1 MKEIKILIV
10 DDEEKIR
17 IMFDRYLSKQGYKT
31 FTAENGE
38 EALQKFYA
46 NDIDL
51 VLLDV
56 MMPIK
61 DGYEVCKELKENS
74 NVAVVMLTAK
84 DDDNDELFGLKC
96 GADDYISKLSSL
108 KVVSARIEL
117 ILKRLNIINKDYI
130 EYGGININLTTHIL
144 TIDGKEKDIS
154 LKEFELLTYF
164 MKNKG
169 KALTRES
176 LLKNVWNYDYYEDS
190 RTLDTHIKKLRK
202 RLGKDK
208 DYIKTI
214 WGIGYK
220 LDRKSV
226 V

>member
-1 MKEIKILIV
+1 MGEIKILIV
-10 DDEEKIR
+10 DDDEKIR
-17 IMFDRYLSKQGYKT
+17 IMFDRYLTKQGYKT
-31 FTAENGE
+31 LTAENGE

-51 VLLDV
+51 VLLDI

-61 DGYEVCKELKENS
+61 DGYEVCRELKENS
-74 NVAVVMLTAK
+74 NVAVIMLTAK

-117 ILKRLNIINKDYI
+117 ILKRLNIIDKDYI

-154 LKEFELLTYF
+154 LKEFELLTYL
-164 MKNKG
+164 MKNKD

-176 LLKNVWNYDYYEDS
+176 LLKNVWDYDYFEDS

-220 LDRKSV
+220 FEVD
-226 V
+226 

>member
-61 DGYEVCKELKENS
+61 DGYEVCRELKENS

-220 LDRKSV
+220 FEVD
-226 V
+226 

>member
-1 MKEIKILIV
+1 MEEIKILIV
-10 DDEEKIR
+10 DDDEKIR
-17 IMFDRYLSKQGYKT
+17 IMFDRYLTKQGYKT
-31 FTAENGE
+31 LTAENGE

-51 VLLDV
+51 VLLDI

-74 NVAVVMLTAK
+74 NVAVIMLTAK

-117 ILKRLNIINKDYI
+117 ILKRLNIIDKDYI

-154 LKEFELLTYF
+154 LKEFELLTYL

-176 LLKNVWNYDYYEDS
+176 LLKNVWDYDYFEDS

-220 LDRKSV
+220 FEVD
-226 V
+226 

>member
-1 MKEIKILIV
+1 MEEIKILIV
-10 DDEEKIR
+10 DDDEKIR
-17 IMFDRYLSKQGYKT
+17 IMFDRYLTKQGYKT
-31 FTAENGE
+31 LTAENGE

-51 VLLDV
+51 VLLDI

-74 NVAVVMLTAK
+74 NVAVIMLTAK

-117 ILKRLNIINKDYI
+117 ILKRLNIIDKDYI

-154 LKEFELLTYF
+154 LKEFELLTYL

-176 LLKNVWNYDYYEDS
+176 LLKNVWDYDYFEDS

-202 RLGKDK
+202 RLGKNK

-220 LDRKSV
+220 FEVD
-226 V
+226 

>member
-1 MKEIKILIV
+1 MEEIKILIV
-10 DDEEKIR
+10 DDDEKIR
-17 IMFDRYLSKQGYKT
+17 IMFDRYLTKQGYKT
-31 FTAENGE
+31 LTAENGE

-51 VLLDV
+51 VLLDI

-74 NVAVVMLTAK
+74 NVAVIMLTAK

-117 ILKRLNIINKDYI
+117 ILKRLNIIDKDYI

-154 LKEFELLTYF
+154 LKEFELLTYL
-164 MKNKG
+164 MKNKD

-176 LLKNVWNYDYYEDS
+176 LLKNVWDYDYFEDS

-202 RLGKDK
+202 RLGKNK

-220 LDRKSV
+220 FEVD
-226 V
+226 

>member
-1 MKEIKILIV
+1 MEEIKILIV
-10 DDEEKIR
+10 DDDEKIR
-17 IMFDRYLSKQGYKT
+17 IMFDRYLTKQGYKT
-31 FTAENGE
+31 LTAENGE

-51 VLLDV
+51 VLLDI

-74 NVAVVMLTAK
+74 NVAVIMLTAK

-117 ILKRLNIINKDYI
+117 ILKRLNIIDKDYI

-154 LKEFELLTYF
+154 LKEFELLTYL
-164 MKNKG
+164 MKNKD

-176 LLKNVWNYDYYEDS
+176 LLKNVWDYDYFEDS

-220 LDRKSV
+220 FEVD
-226 V
+226 

>member
-1 MKEIKILIV
+1 MLFRS
-10 DDEEKIR
+10 R

-61 DGYEVCKELKENS
+61 DGYEVCRELKENS

-220 LDRKSV
+220 FEVD
-226 V
+226 